1 MWHILMIIN
10 IQNVLKKKK
19 KKKKKKFNF
28 IRLLDLNYLILS
40 LFSTRTID
48 ILIWNYIYIISNYQI
63 IKNKKLEKLKKNNKH
78 NNNIRIFNSY

>member
-48 ILIWNYIYIISNYQI
+48 ILI
-63 IKNKKLEKLKKNNKH
+63 
-78 NNNIRIFNSY
+78 